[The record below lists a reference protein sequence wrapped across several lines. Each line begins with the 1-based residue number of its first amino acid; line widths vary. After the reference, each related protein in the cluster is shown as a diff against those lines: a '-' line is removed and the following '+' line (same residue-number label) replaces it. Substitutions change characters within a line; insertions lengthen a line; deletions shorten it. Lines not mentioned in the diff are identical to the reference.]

1 MTRPIS
7 YACDPAQR
15 YCECGRCNL
24 PPARNIDLDA
34 VANLNRA
41 TTATAMCLIF
51 LATVLGVLAVGFWK
65 TEQVHKAIVA
75 ERNV

>member
-15 YCECGRCNL
+15 YCECGRCDL
-24 PPARNIDLDA
+24 PPTRNIDLDA

-51 LATVLGVLAVGFWK
+51 LATVLGVLAVGLWK

>member
-1 MTRPIS
+1 MTRPVQFC
-7 YACDPAQR
+7 CDPENGF
-15 YCECGRCNL
+15 CECQTCAL

-41 TTATAMCLIF
+41 TTATAMCLI
-51 LATVLGVLAVGFWK
+51 LIALILGIFAAGLWR

>member
-1 MTRPIS
+1 MTRPIQ
-7 YACDPAQR
+7 YACSPSEG
-15 YCECGRCNL
+15 YCECSRCDL

-41 TTATAMCLIF
+41 TTATASFLILIAAL
-51 LATVLGVLAVGFWK
+51 LALFVVGFWK

>member
-1 MTRPIS
+1 MTRPIQ
-7 YACDPAQR
+7 YACSPSEG
-15 YCECGRCNL
+15 YCECSRCDL

-41 TTATAMCLIF
+41 TSATAMCLI
-51 LATVLGVLAVGFWK
+51 LIAVVLGIFAVGLWR
-65 TEQVHKAIVA
+65 TEQVHRAIIA

>member
-1 MTRPIS
+1 MKD
-7 YACDPAQR
+7 CPASEFG
-15 YCECGRCNL
+15 CTCNRC
-24 PPARNIDLDA
+24 AVDRGDDLEA
-34 VANLNRA
+34 LKQFNRA
-41 TTATAMCLIF
+41 TYTTAMCLIF

>member
-7 YACDPAQR
+7 YACDPGNH
-15 YCECGRCNL
+15 YCECGRCAL
-24 PPARNIDLDA
+24 APARNIDLDA